1 MLPEN
6 KVFILLILF
15 FYSVTA
21 LAPQDASEY
30 EKRLNKIAAQINS
43 LKSKIEKETK
53 RESSVLSRLSKL
65 GLQKNLLRNEI
76 SYFNTVRERT
86 SSELSGI
93 QKRIAELQA
102 ELDKKKD
109 SMAKILVTLYKFG
122 NIDYFDLLL
131 HADKIDSLLSQNKNL
146 TLLAQHEEQII
157 TEYLKTLQE
166 LSSSRETLA
175 EKKGEIEQLIQKA
188 ANKQQEFLVQE
199 KNQRDLINEITQ
211 NKQIYQQT
219 MIEQIER
226 AEQLQ
231 NLLKNLLEDKVDL
244 PFTIIPLY
252 EKKSQLPWPIS
263 GKIVTKF
270 GNIRHPR
277 YNTITTSK
285 GIEISPQD
293 DLIVKAIHPGIIL
306 FSDYLPGFGNL
317 ILIDH
322 GMSYYSLYG
331 HCSEALVKKDDVVR
345 AGNPIAYVGDIG
357 SMKGT
362 TLHFEIRFKT
372 KPLNPLQWLKR
383 R

>member
-6 KVFILLILF
+6 KLFILLILF

-30 EKRLNKIAAQINS
+30 EKRLNKIVTQINS

-65 GLQKNLLRNEI
+65 GLQKNLLKNEI

-93 QKRIAELQA
+93 QKRISELQT

-109 SMAKILVTLYKFG
+109 SIAKILAALYKFG
-122 NIDYFDLLL
+122 NFNYLDLLL

-157 TEYLKTLQE
+157 TGYLKTLQE
-166 LSSSRETLA
+166 LSSSKETLA
-175 EKKGEIEQLIQKA
+175 EKKSEIEQLIQKSA
-188 ANKQQEFLVQE
+188 HKQQEFLVQE
-199 KNQRDLINEITQ
+199 KNHRDLIKEIAQ
-211 NKQIYQQT
+211 NKQIYLQT
-219 MIEQIER
+219 MRERIER
-226 AEQLQ
+226 AEELQ
-231 NLLKNLLEDKVDL
+231 KLLKNLLENKLDL

-252 EKKSQLPWPIS
+252 EKKGQLPWPFS

-277 YNTITTSK
+277 YNTITASK

-293 DLIVKAIHPGIIL
+293 DLLVKAIHPGIVL

-331 HCSEALVKKDDVVR
+331 HCSEALVKKEDVVT

>member
-65 GLQKNLLRNEI
+65 GLQKNLSRNEI
-76 SYFNTVRERT
+76 SYFNTLRERT

-93 QKRIAELQA
+93 QKRIAELQT

-109 SMAKILVTLYKFG
+109 SMAKILVALYKFG
-122 NIDYFDLLL
+122 NFNYFDLLL

-199 KNQRDLINEITQ
+199 KNQRDLIREITQ

-231 NLLKNLLEDKVDL
+231 NLLKNL
-244 PFTIIPLY
+244 
-252 EKKSQLPWPIS
+252 
-263 GKIVTKF
+263 G
-270 GNIRHPR
+270 
-277 YNTITTSK
+277 
-285 GIEISPQD
+285 
-293 DLIVKAIHPGIIL
+293 
-306 FSDYLPGFGNL
+306 
-317 ILIDH
+317 
-322 GMSYYSLYG
+322 
-331 HCSEALVKKDDVVR
+331 
-345 AGNPIAYVGDIG
+345 
-357 SMKGT
+357 
-362 TLHFEIRFKT
+362 
-372 KPLNPLQWLKR
+372 
-383 R
+383 

>member
-15 FYSVTA
+15 FYSVTS
-21 LAPQDASEY
+21 LAPQNASEY
-30 EKRLNKIAAQINS
+30 EKRLNKIASQINS

-86 SSELSGI
+86 SSELSRI
-93 QKRIAELQA
+93 QKRIAELET

-109 SMAKILVTLYKFG
+109 SIAKILATLYKFG
-122 NIDYFDLLL
+122 NFDYFDLLL

-157 TEYLKTLQE
+157 TGYLKIMQE
-166 LSSSRETLA
+166 LSSSKETLA
-175 EKKGEIEQLIQKA
+175 EKKSEIEQLMQKA
-188 ANKQQEFLVQE
+188 ANKKQEFLVQE
-199 KNQRDLINEITQ
+199 KNQRDLIKEIAQ

-231 NLLKNLLEDKVDL
+231 SLLKNLLEDKVDL

-277 YNTITTSK
+277 YNTVTASK
-285 GIEISPQD
+285 GIEIAPQD
-293 DLIVKAIHPGIIL
+293 DLIVKAIHPGIIR
-306 FSDYLPGFGNL
+306 FSDYVPGFGNL
-317 ILIDH
+317 IIINH

-331 HCSEALVKKDDVVR
+331 HCSEALVKKEDVVI